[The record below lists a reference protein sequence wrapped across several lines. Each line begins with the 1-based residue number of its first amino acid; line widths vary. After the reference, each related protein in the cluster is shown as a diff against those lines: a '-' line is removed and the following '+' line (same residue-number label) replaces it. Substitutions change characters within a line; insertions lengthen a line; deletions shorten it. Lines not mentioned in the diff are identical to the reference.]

1 MATSSNDPP
10 REAPSSSPQSGRFG
24 FMISIVG
31 DEPHESK
38 VGMTAPVDTLRRFK
52 AEKASDGG
60 QALDSTTRRPSTYAV
75 TERARS
81 QGPRDSSRSF
91 VPLQEKDES
100 IVQDPTYPNRL
111 DKGLVKASGSYWD
124 TIFSN
129 IDKSKSAGRGALSEE
144 EQPTPSS
151 LPEKLI
157 SKLWS
162 KIADNLKQLIA
173 PEEGIS
179 QKNTL
184 TPADDL
190 KGKLESGNEPGVE
203 APISSQ
209 ETNVPVEAST
219 STGHLHQILK
229 GPNLGPSILLKSTS
243 GSLGHKPTL
252 SEDAK
257 RARKHWR
264 SAANKV
270 HAVQSLK
277 GVDKTIH
284 QVDNYLQKIDGVL
297 DVLDFT
303 FKNIKEV
310 NQKVEDYGLSVWLNK
325 GNPFG

>member
-1 MATSSNDPP
+1 MRGLGSSSRADFQ
-10 REAPSSSPQSGRFG
+10 APSSSPQSGRFG

-38 VGMTAPVDTLRRFK
+38 VDIAAPVDTLRRFK

-60 QALDSTTRRPSTYAV
+60 QALDSTTR
-75 TERARS
+75 
-81 QGPRDSSRSF
+81 SF

-100 IVQDPTYPNRL
+100 IVQDPTYPNKL

-184 TPADDL
+184 TRL
-190 KGKLESGNEPGVE
+190 M
-203 APISSQ
+203 ISRENWNRAMSR
-209 ETNVPVEAST
+209 
-219 STGHLHQILK
+219 

>member
-1 MATSSNDPP
+1 MRGLGSSSRADFQ
-10 REAPSSSPQSGRFG
+10 APSSSPQSGRFG

-38 VGMTAPVDTLRRFK
+38 VDIAAPVDTLRRFK

-60 QALDSTTRRPSTYAV
+60 QALDSTTR
-75 TERARS
+75 
-81 QGPRDSSRSF
+81 SF

-100 IVQDPTYPNRL
+100 IVQDPTYPNKL

-209 ETNVPVEAST
+209 ETNVPVEASA
-219 STGHLHQILK
+219 STDDLHQILK

>member
-111 DKGLVKASGSYWD
+111 DK
-124 TIFSN
+124 
-129 IDKSKSAGRGALSEE
+129 E

-162 KIADNLKQLIA
+162 KIADNLKHLIA

-179 QKNTL
+179 QKTTL

-190 KGKLESGNEPGVE
+190 KGKLELGNAPGVE
-203 APISSQ
+203 SPISPQ
-209 ETNVPVEAST
+209 QTHAPVEAST

>member
-10 REAPSSSPQSGRFG
+10 RESVFRWILEYARVGELVTSRFQAPSSSPQSGRFG

-38 VGMTAPVDTLRRFK
+38 VSWHDSPVDTLRRFK

-129 IDKSKSAGRGALSEE
+129 IDKIKSAGRGAPSEE
-144 EQPTPSS
+144 EKPTPSS
-151 LPEKLI
+151 
-157 SKLWS
+157 
-162 KIADNLKQLIA
+162 
-173 PEEGIS
+173 
-179 QKNTL
+179 
-184 TPADDL
+184 
-190 KGKLESGNEPGVE
+190 
-203 APISSQ
+203 
-209 ETNVPVEAST
+209 
-219 STGHLHQILK
+219 
-229 GPNLGPSILLKSTS
+229 PNLGPSILLKSTS

>member
-1 MATSSNDPP
+1 MSSASNSGLLIISHRSLVIAFLLSFVRAWPLPP
-10 REAPSSSPQSGRFG
+10 MTHPESQFPDGFSSMRGLGSSSRADFQAPSSSPQSGRFG

-38 VGMTAPVDTLRRFK
+38 VDIAAPVDTLRRFK

-60 QALDSTTRRPSTYAV
+60 VKRWTAPREAL
-75 TERARS
+75 
-81 QGPRDSSRSF
+81 SRCKKRMKVSF
-91 VPLQEKDES
+91 KIQLTPINWIKV
-100 IVQDPTYPNRL
+100 
-111 DKGLVKASGSYWD
+111 
-124 TIFSN
+124 F
-129 IDKSKSAGRGALSEE
+129 KSAGRGALSEE

-209 ETNVPVEAST
+209 ETNVPVEASA
-219 STGHLHQILK
+219 STDDLHQILK

-303 FKNIKEV
+303 FKT
-310 NQKVEDYGLSVWLNK
+310 
-325 GNPFG
+325 